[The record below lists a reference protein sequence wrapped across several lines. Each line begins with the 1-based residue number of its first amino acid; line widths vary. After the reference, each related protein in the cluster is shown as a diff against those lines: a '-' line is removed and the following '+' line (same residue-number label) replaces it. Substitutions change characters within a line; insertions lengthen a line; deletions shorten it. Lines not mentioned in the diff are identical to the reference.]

1 MQIQSAPIPLSGTA
15 LTINDT
21 APTADRYNLGIV
33 EVLHL
38 STPPPQPYSIS
49 GTVSGAIVNGVTVTL
64 SGASTASTATDPTG
78 SYSFTGLS
86 NGPYTITPSKP
97 GFAFTPANQSATV
110 NNANVPAINFTSAAV
125 PTYTISGTV
134 SGTITSGVIVNLPG
148 TSHGT
153 TPPPPY
159 NHHRRFRQLQLHWP
173 IQWQLYS
180 HAEQGGL
187 HVHTCKSA
195 CDNQ

>member
-21 APTADRYNLGIV
+21 LPTADRYNPGIV
-33 EVLHL
+33 EFLPL
-38 STPPPQPYSIS
+38 STPPPPTYSIS
-49 GTVSGAIVNGVTVTL
+49 GTVSVAIVNGVTVPL

-110 NNANVPAINFTSAAV
+110 NNANVPAINFTSATV
-125 PTYTISGTV
+125 PTHAISGNPSRT
-134 SGTITSGVIVNLPG
+134 
-148 TSHGT
+148 HT
-153 TPPPPY
+153 T
-159 NHHRRFRQLQLHWP
+159 RLILQFTL
-173 IQWQLYS
+173 
-180 HAEQGGL
+180 
-187 HVHTCKSA
+187 
-195 CDNQ
+195 NQTLRT